1 MPQEVQEVQ
10 EPRAIYIQVG
20 TWDLGL
26 GRKRESEIPKYEVV
40 TGNCGMADD
49 NNNSSGSTSNSN
61 STGSSTNTS
70 NSKPAIYAAM
80 HKEKVK
86 SNTHVHRV
94 MTILSICQPAQPA
107 QPSLPTYPTM
117 STISNSPEDLAS
129 VHERTKYDIPS
140 TRQAK
145 HIDIAN
151 RSYHIASYRIAYIAS
166 KVFLQY
172 T

>member
-107 QPSLPTYPTM
+107 QPSPAYLPTPPCPLSPT
-117 STISNSPEDLAS
+117 LQ
-129 VHERTKYDIPS
+129 RTLPRYTSEPS
-140 TRQAK
+140 TTYPARVKQSTL
-145 HIDIAN
+145 ISQIA
-151 RSYHIASYRIAYIAS
+151 RITSHRIASPI
-166 KVFLQY
+166 
-172 T
+172 